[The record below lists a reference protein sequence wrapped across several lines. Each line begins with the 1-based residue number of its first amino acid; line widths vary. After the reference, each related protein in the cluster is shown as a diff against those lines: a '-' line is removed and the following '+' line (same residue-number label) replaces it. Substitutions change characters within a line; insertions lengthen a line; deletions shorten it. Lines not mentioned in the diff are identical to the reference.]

1 MATLQTVG
9 YTVVRRTTMEVKICI
24 NCKKLFQYISGPD
37 LCSNCKELTSNVE
50 VDSED
55 SRKNTKN
62 LNPLVKEEE
71 KKYEQVKEYVIQH
84 PKATVTEISKEN
96 DIPVKKLFQ
105 WIRDERL
112 AFSDNSRDAWYEC
125 ERCGRKIN
133 SGRLCSNCK

>member
-1 MATLQTVG
+1 
-9 YTVVRRTTMEVKICI
+9 MELKICL

-37 LCSNCKELTSNVE
+37 LCPNCLDLSSSVE

-62 LNPLVKEEE
+62 LCPLIKEEE

-84 PKATVTEISKEN
+84 PKSTVTEIAKEN
-96 DIPVKKLFQ
+96 DISVKKLFQ

-112 AFSDNSRDAWYEC
+112 AFSDSSKDAWYEC
-125 ERCGRKIN
+125 ENCGRKIN